1 MSCEECGAS
10 TRDGAKLCRDCGA
23 PTPKYIEAI
32 CVLALV
38 VDPFVFALL
47 FSVTV
52 IPPSVAEIGLL
63 VLSPFLFAKFPI
75 YYGLFRAKTW
85 AWGFAVVMF
94 ALGALVG
101 LVALWFGSPSG
112 FVTLL
117 GNGSIAAYIYSKHAV
132 YVPATTTT
140 A

>member
-1 MSCEECGAS
+1 MSCEVCGAS

-38 VDPFVFALL
+38 VDPFWFALL

-52 IPPSVAEIGLL
+52 IPPSVAETSLLFLSPLL
-63 VLSPFLFAKFPI
+63 VAKFPI
-75 YYGLFRAKTW
+75 YYGLFRAKKW
-85 AWGFAVVMF
+85 AWGWAVVLF
-94 ALGALVG
+94 VAGALVG

-117 GNGSIAAYIYSKHAV
+117 GNGAIAAYIYSKHEV
-132 YVPATTTT
+132 YVPATTT